1 MAAASVGSPR
11 RIAALF
17 VVALMIITP
26 ALWIAWSLSAAS
38 VTAQANRDQFDTL
51 ASLRVR
57 LSALAASSQGAEAN
71 AASVYL
77 PGKSPAIAG
86 AALQRIVANTV
97 EAAGGRVVQS
107 EISRPGTPEQ
117 EQGTVS
123 LRAEF
128 DTDIIGLQRIIFDLE
143 TGAPILMVQTLT
155 VETGDRADADALNP
169 GLSVIL
175 LVRAYWE
182 A

>member
-1 MAAASVGSPR
+1 MAAASIGRPR
-11 RIAALF
+11 RIAALL
-17 VVALMIITP
+17 VVALMVIVP

-38 VTAQANRDQFDTL
+38 VMAQANRDQADTL
-51 ASLRVR
+51 ASLQAR
-57 LSALAASSQGAEAN
+57 LAALAASSNGGEAN
-71 AASVYL
+71 TASVYL

-86 AALQRIVANTV
+86 ATLQRIVANTV

-107 EISRPGTPEQ
+107 EISRPENPEQ
-117 EQGTVS
+117 EQGTVN

-128 DTDIIGLQRIIFDLE
+128 DTDIVGLQRIIFDLE
-143 TGAPILMVQTLT
+143 TGAPILMVQALT
-155 VETGDRADADALNP
+155 VEVADSTAADAGNP